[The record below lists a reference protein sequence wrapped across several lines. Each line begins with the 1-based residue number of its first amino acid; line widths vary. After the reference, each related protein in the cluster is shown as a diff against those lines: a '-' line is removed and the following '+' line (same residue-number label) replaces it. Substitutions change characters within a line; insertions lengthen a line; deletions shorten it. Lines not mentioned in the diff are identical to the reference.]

1 MPYSGY
7 TWRTQNSEYSQE
19 YSEYARGYS
28 GYSHCAIVVLTQ
40 DAHMPYSGYTWRT
53 QNSEYSQEYSE
64 YAWGTLSTHT
74 ARSQYSHRMLTCRT
88 PGTHGA
94 LRTLSTHRST
104 QSMHGG
110 TLPRVE
116 YDSHVGA
123 EEAARCLT
131 SLSTQN
137 SEYSQEYSL
146 RYCEYSHLVG
156 YCEYSHLVRYCEYSH
171 LLSLPAS
178 QAIRARTDV
187 QPCALPPT
195 TLAEDHPSGST
206 HSTPCEY
213 PE

>member
-1 MPYSGY
+1 MGYFEYSHCAIAVLTQDAHMPYSGH

-19 YSEYARGYS
+19 YS
-28 GYSHCAIVVLTQ
+28 V
-40 DAHMPYSGYTWRT
+40 
-53 QNSEYSQEYSE
+53 
-64 YAWGTLSTHT
+64 
-74 ARSQYSHRMLTCRT
+74 
-88 PGTHGA
+88 
-94 LRTLSTHRST
+94 
-104 QSMHGG
+104 
-110 TLPRVE
+110 
-116 YDSHVGA
+116 
-123 EEAARCLT
+123 
-131 SLSTQN
+131 
-137 SEYSQEYSL
+137 